1 MVLNGLPPPTFPFP
15 LICIPFASPL
25 LSFLL
30 TEMLKPYRCLP
41 PGMWCLKS
49 SGGVRPRHLSV
60 NVGLLVLGWHV
71 EMSAALILVDLLRP
85 LSCSLCGFDKW
96 LAFTRFLLFG
106 LWVLIFVCLCEASVH
121 SPVGLLS
128 ASEASPLVLTG
139 EMGGFEEFSSVIRAL
154 SSLLYLCVL
163 GIHHPS
169 LFLDPYDRRSLFLFD
184 CRFSITSYQ
193 SGADLS

>member
-1 MVLNGLPPPTFPFP
+1 M
-15 LICIPFASPL
+15 
-25 LSFLL
+25 
-30 TEMLKPYRCLP
+30 
-41 PGMWCLKS
+41 
-49 SGGVRPRHLSV
+49 
-60 NVGLLVLGWHV
+60 
-71 EMSAALILVDLLRP
+71 
-85 LSCSLCGFDKW
+85 
-96 LAFTRFLLFG
+96 
-106 LWVLIFVCLCEASVH
+106 CLCEASVH

-154 SSLLYLCVL
+154 SFLLYFCVL

-169 LFLDPYDRRSLFLFD
+169 LDVVFLDPYDRRSLFLFD